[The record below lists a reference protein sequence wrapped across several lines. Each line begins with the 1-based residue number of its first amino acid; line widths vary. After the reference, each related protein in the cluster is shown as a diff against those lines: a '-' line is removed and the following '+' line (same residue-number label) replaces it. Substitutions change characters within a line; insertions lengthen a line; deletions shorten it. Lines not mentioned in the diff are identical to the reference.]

1 MIHPHTELR
10 HVSDAIGVGVFATRD
25 IARGTV
31 VWVLDELDQKLTIER
46 VRELG
51 PRYEA
56 LLERYAYQ
64 GPIGERILC
73 WDLARFVNHSCD
85 ANAVSTGWDFD
96 IAVRNISAGEEITND
111 YGALNLERS
120 FACQCDAVD
129 CRRVVRPDDFE
140 RLADF
145 WDGRVAA
152 AYPDLLS
159 VVQPLWKWVP
169 GKRRVTAAARDPRR
183 VPSIRKHRLPTLA
196 APRPSR
202 LARVA
207 GAAG

>member
-1 MIHPHTELR
+1 MIHPNTELR
-10 HVSDAIGVGVFATRD
+10 HVNDAIGVGVFATRD
-25 IARGTV
+25 IARGTIL
-31 VWVLDELDQKLTIER
+31 WVLDELDQKLSVER

-56 LLERYAYQ
+56 LLDRYAYQ
-64 GPIGERILC
+64 GPDGERILC
-73 WDLARFVNHSCD
+73 WDLARFVNHSCE

-96 IAVRNISAGEEITND
+96 IAIRNVSAGEEITND

-120 FACQCDAVD
+120 FVCHCTAQS